1 MQVEFA
7 NYKLNVMKKYYFV
20 FILMFVSLL
29 GFAQNVRYSTANLN
43 LRQLPSTN
51 SKVIT
56 VIPEGTP
63 VTIDDDCECDWI
75 PVSYCGQIGYVS
87 GKYLKKEKTSVSNE
101 NTNRSVGTIKYYI
114 NSRGVRV
121 QSPTYYNKQPAGA
134 TALCRDGTYS
144 FSQNRRGTCSG
155 HGGVAR
161 WL

>member
-1 MQVEFA
+1 
-7 NYKLNVMKKYYFV
+7 MKKYYLV

-29 GFAQNVRYSTANLN
+29 GFAQNVRYTTANLN
-43 LRQLPSTN
+43 LRQLPSIY

-87 GKYLKKEKTSVSNE
+87 GKYLKKKNTSVSYE
-101 NTNRSVGTIKYYI
+101 NSYKSAGTIKYYT
-114 NSRGVRV
+114 NSRGIRV
-121 QSPTYYNKQPAGA
+121 QSPTYYNQQPVGA

-144 FSQNRRGTCSG
+144 FSKSRRGTCSR
-155 HGGVAR
+155 HGGVAK

>member
-1 MQVEFA
+1 
-7 NYKLNVMKKYYFV
+7 
-20 FILMFVSLL
+20 MFVSLL